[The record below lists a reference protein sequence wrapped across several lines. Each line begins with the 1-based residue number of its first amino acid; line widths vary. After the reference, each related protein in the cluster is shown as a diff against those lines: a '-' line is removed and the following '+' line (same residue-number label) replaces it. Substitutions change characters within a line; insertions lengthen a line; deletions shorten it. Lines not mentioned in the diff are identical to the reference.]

1 MPLDAWPSLFLLP
14 LELPGIS
21 LANLEFFFHAT
32 DGASDWGCVI
42 VARKTKQRHLGLGES
57 AGNGVRFS
65 SIEPPPL
72 SHSVGS
78 RKLCPIA
85 FGVKEPRLLGLL
97 IPSTPLAAPLL

>member
-42 VARKTKQRHLGLGES
+42 VARKTKQRHLGLGNQPGTVFDFHRSSRHLSVIQLAPGNS
-57 AGNGVRFS
+57 ARS
-65 SIEPPPL
+65 P
-72 SHSVGS
+72 SVSKS
-78 RKLCPIA
+78 RA
-85 FGVKEPRLLGLL
+85 F
-97 IPSTPLAAPLL
+97 